1 MAAVLDETGPA
12 SIHLRRVIGLNLA
25 IRVTETFV
33 RSILASCV
41 LLIALACV
49 SAQQQPVPQADLPQ
63 NNPAPVGTADLSST
77 LPQLEQAANATA
89 LDLAHLRVE
98 KWKGDRPVKEDAA
111 SKAESLEKNLTAALP
126 SMISGVRAAPGSLGP
141 GLKLYRNLNAV
152 YDVLTSVAE
161 SAGAFGSKD
170 EFRALAA
177 DLDSIDSARRALA
190 DALENLAAA
199 RDAELARLRTQSRP
213 AASEVKKIVI
223 DDNQPAPKPTRK
235 KKAPATPAAPA
246 PKPQ

>member
-1 MAAVLDETGPA
+1 M
-12 SIHLRRVIGLNLA
+12 
-25 IRVTETFV
+25 
-33 RSILASCV
+33 RSIFANCFL

-63 NNPAPVGTADLSST
+63 NNPAAPADLSSV

-98 KWKGDRPVKEDAA
+98 KWKGDRPVKDDAA

-126 SMISGVRAAPGSLGP
+126 GMISGVRAAPGNLGP

-213 AASEVKKIVI
+213 PATSEVKKIVI
-223 DDNQPAPKPTRK
+223 DDNQPPPKPTRK
-235 KKAPATPAAPA
+235 KKAPTTPPVPA